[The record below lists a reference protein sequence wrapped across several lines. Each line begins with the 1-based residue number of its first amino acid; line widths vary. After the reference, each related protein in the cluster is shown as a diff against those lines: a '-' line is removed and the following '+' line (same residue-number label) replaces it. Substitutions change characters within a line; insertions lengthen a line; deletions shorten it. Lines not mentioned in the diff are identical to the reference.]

1 MQQFRADQH
10 ARKFAAAAH
19 VIRLRSLRHR
29 NAPAEQRHKKTGINQ
44 SACGHSRLT
53 GGIFSSVRSGPAA
66 IYRPNR

>member
-10 ARKFAAAAH
+10 AKKKIAATAH
-19 VIRLRSLRHR
+19 MIRLRSLRHR

-53 GGIFSSVRSGPAA
+53 
-66 IYRPNR
+66 